1 MQSSEVKSN
10 RIHFDLDEIE
20 YLINEEIRG
29 KPLGTAIQHFEI
41 TFNTYV
47 PNGPFDSF
55 FAPLNKKKGYRAS
68 DKKAHATKLLDY
80 SLIQGMNEKEQLS
93 VIKDAILEAVPSIVS
108 AKRKLDG
115 FDFDD
120 EELCEAVNSI
130 ITKLKYI
137 NEEVIYD

>member
-47 PNGPFDSF
+47 PDGPFDSF

-115 FDFDD
+115 FDLDG
-120 EELCEAVNSI
+120 ERLCQI
-130 ITKLKYI
+130 IENVLTNHMYM
-137 NEEVIYD
+137 NERVICN